1 MSRGGGTTSYVFAP
15 EIRYRDASAPGRT
28 SVSASDD
35 NTFERDGSRRAELE
49 REREEAQAEL
59 DEVRAD
65 STGSQQFAM
74 PRIRELI
81 QRVQEIDKELEEIE
95 LAIELERQLDS

>member
-1 MSRGGGTTSYVFAP
+1 MLDRRFVREHADEVRAATERRGIVVDFDRLLDCDLA
-15 EIRYRDASAPGRT
+15 IL
-28 SVSASDD
+28 
-35 NTFERDGSRRAELE
+35 ELQ

-74 PRIRELI
+74 PRIRDLI
-81 QRVQEIDKELEEIE
+81 QRIQEIDRELEQIE

>member
-1 MSRGGGTTSYVFAP
+1 MP
-15 EIRYRDASAPGRT
+15 
-28 SVSASDD
+28 ASDD
-35 NTFERDGSRRAELE
+35 NSFTPDSDRRSELE

-59 DEVRAD
+59 DSVRAD

-81 QRVQEIDKELEEIE
+81 QRVQEIDRELEQIE
-95 LAIELERQLDS
+95 LAAEIERQLDS

>member
-1 MSRGGGTTSYVFAP
+1 MSRDGASPGYVLAP
-15 EIRYRDASAPGRT
+15 EIRYRDGWDPGRI
-28 SVSASDD
+28 SVSTSDD
-35 NTFERDGSRRAELE
+35 NTFEPDGGRRAELE

-74 PRIRELI
+74 PRIKELI
-81 QRVQEIDKELEEIE
+81 QRIQEIDRELEQIE
-95 LAIELERQLDS
+95 LAIELERQLDA